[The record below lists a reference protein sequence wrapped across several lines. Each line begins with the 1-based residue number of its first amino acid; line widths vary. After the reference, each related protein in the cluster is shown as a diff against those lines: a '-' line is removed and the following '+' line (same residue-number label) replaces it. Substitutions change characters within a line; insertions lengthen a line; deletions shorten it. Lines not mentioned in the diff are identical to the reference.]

1 MLEYRHFSTER
12 AITYSQ
18 SGSIY
23 SVIGDTPVRSEEL
36 SPACRLVGWSI
47 LSENKSFSSYHIY
60 HISLLFRNSRKE
72 SVGTL
77 LGKIISSF
85 IILTKIGQLLFIGID
100 SSGFKAAHASQ
111 YYTERAK
118 LTGRRKYIK
127 LSLTA
132 DVVQQIICRIK
143 IRCAP
148 TRHDHRFSTTHNKD
162 IRNLTIVSG
171 YRWQGIFMIA
181 KTITY

>member
-1 MLEYRHFSTER
+1 MLEYRYFSTER

-36 SPACRLVGWSI
+36 SPVCRLVGWSI
-47 LSENKSFSSYHIY
+47 LSENRSPVITYTTFHYSSEIHGK
-60 HISLLFRNSRKE
+60 NQWNPTRKDN
-72 SVGTL
+72 
-77 LGKIISSF
+77 F
-85 IILTKIGQLLFIGID
+85 IIHNSYKDRTTIHWDRFIWVQSNSCFTVLYRKSKTYEKKKKIHQ
-100 SSGFKAAHASQ
+100 
-111 YYTERAK
+111 
-118 LTGRRKYIK
+118 

-132 DVVQQIICRIK
+132 DVLQQIICTIK

-171 YRWQGIFMIA
+171 YRWQGIRMIA